1 MSKTDSARS
10 YRTYIHPL
18 HVTPPLLH
26 ILCLLLI
33 SMKSDAEYSIKDL
46 LNTYSNHEQSVEDQC
61 TDNYLNVEAILSTPW
76 QACVLNS
83 DGINDNHSLGHCS
96 IQQRED
102 ISMTGNLLQRT
113 HAVLN
118 YMYTLS
124 IDLPTLL
131 YSISGAAG
139 NEFVKDARI
148 RGEHGFLVDHPDF
161 PLTLTALDKHCGCH
175 SCTEQAKNPLQ
186 WFAVDNVQQ
195 NMNREMIALKPLI
208 KMNIQ
213 EILIDLIL
221 GSHWQQTLEAANYRH
236 HLNIQN

>member
-1 MSKTDSARS
+1 
-10 YRTYIHPL
+10 
-18 HVTPPLLH
+18 
-26 ILCLLLI
+26 
-33 SMKSDAEYSIKDL
+33 MKSDAEYSIKDL

-96 IQQRED
+96 IQQHED

-113 HAVLN
+113 HEVLN
-118 YMYTLS
+118 YMCTLS

-131 YSISGAAG
+131 YSISSAAG
-139 NEFVKDARI
+139 NEFVKDAKI

-175 SCTEQAKNPLQ
+175 TSAKVTELSACFVVLFQIVHAWSLS
-186 WFAVDNVQQ
+186 
-195 NMNREMIALKPLI
+195 
-208 KMNIQ
+208 KMLSKSNHRICF
-213 EILIDLIL
+213 
-221 GSHWQQTLEAANYRH
+221 SKA
-236 HLNIQN
+236 